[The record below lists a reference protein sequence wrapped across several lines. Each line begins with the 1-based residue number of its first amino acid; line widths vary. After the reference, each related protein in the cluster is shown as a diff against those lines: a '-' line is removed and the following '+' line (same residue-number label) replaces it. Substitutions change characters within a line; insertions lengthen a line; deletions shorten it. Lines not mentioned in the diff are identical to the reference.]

1 MLDLKIDTVQKAI
14 NQGRIIKPIIKF
26 EEEEEED
33 KSTTKS
39 ERNAVDDGQQMG
51 KACSNIAERILAIH
65 HQNDLLVE

>member
-26 EEEEEED
+26 EEEEED